1 MSTLSSLLTVDN
13 ILKAEPEEIY
23 EDAVSFDLGDT
34 GQHDAF
40 DAPYPGS
47 SLSATG
53 PVPENETDRSQVY
66 TFSPSFQRPRPL
78 SETDITHYD
87 TFAPVPPILYDPGI
101 QNVRSIE
108 TLDQFNVQLCG
119 TSAELDPWL
128 LRHSKFDDVGM
139 RPHGRIRIRTVGG
152 VPIGDMIPVHFTVV
166 DDSLHEQTEAR
177 PSSLQH
183 RREEL
188 NALVAPEA
196 GLRLISL

>member
-1 MSTLSSLLTVDN
+1 MTAGDVS
-13 ILKAEPEEIY
+13 KADPEEELH
-23 EDAVSFDLGDT
+23 EDAVSFGLGDT

-40 DAPYPGS
+40 GATYAGS
-47 SLSATG
+47 SLPGTA
-53 PVPENETDRSQVY
+53 PVFENAPDRSQAY
-66 TFSPSFQRPRPL
+66 TFSPSHQRPPRPL
-78 SETDITHYD
+78 SEADIPQYD
-87 TFAPVPPILYDPGI
+87 TLGSVPPILYDPGI

-166 DDSLHEQTEAR
+166 DDTLSDQRESQQSQ
-177 PSSLQH
+177 PNSLQH
-183 RREEL
+183 RRDEL
-188 NALVAPEA
+188 NSLVSPEA

>member
-1 MSTLSSLLTVDN
+1 MLLSFLTASNV
-13 ILKAEPEEIY
+13 LEAEPEEIY
-23 EDAVSFDLGDT
+23 EDGVSFELGDT

-40 DAPYPGS
+40 EVPYPGS
-47 SLSATG
+47 SVPGTG
-53 PVPENETDRSQVY
+53 PILENEPGRSQMY
-66 TFSPSFQRPRPL
+66 TFSPSHQRPRPL
-78 SETDITHYD
+78 SETDIPQYD
-87 TFAPVPPILYDPGI
+87 TFASAPPILYDPGI

-139 RPHGRIRIRTVGG
+139 RSHGRIRIRTVGG
-152 VPIGDMIPVHFTVV
+152 VPIGDLIPVHFTVV
-166 DDSLHEQTEAR
+166 DDSLHEQKESRAY
-177 PSSLQH
+177 SFQH

-188 NALVAPEA
+188 NSLVPPET

>member
-1 MSTLSSLLTVDN
+1 MLPSYMTAGNVLE
-13 ILKAEPEEIY
+13 AEPEEIY
-23 EDAVSFDLGDT
+23 EDAVSFGLGHT
-34 GQHDAF
+34 AQQDAF
-40 DAPYPGS
+40 DGPYPGS
-47 SLSATG
+47 SLSGAG
-53 PVPENETDRSQVY
+53 PNLENETDRSHLY
-66 TFSPSFQRPRPL
+66 TFSPSHERPRPL
-78 SETDITHYD
+78 SETDIPQYD
-87 TFAPVPPILYDPGI
+87 TFASAPPILYDPGI

-152 VPIGDMIPVHFTVV
+152 VPIGDLIPVHFTVV
-166 DDSLHEQTEAR
+166 DDSLQEQREPRTN
-177 PSSLQH
+177 SLQY

-188 NALVAPEA
+188 NSLVSPET